1 MPSPAVP
8 DHHRAAAILAL
19 RDGTLEV
26 VVFDRMILD
35 LHRQPLLAGD
45 QAWSARDGPALHHTV
60 ELEPQVVVEAAG
72 GVLLDDELVALAARL
87 RAARLRCH
95 VELAFAV
102 VDLKTH
108 DRLASHLR
116 KTHQTACGD
125 QEFRLTMRTIR
136 APHAVAPNC
145 IKKSRPYVIPLSIFT
160 IPENVVSKGKFP
172 AHGTLPTGGTF
183 VSWPSKGRISSPS
196 QADRKRT
203 QRLIPQLG
211 APVCTLTV
219 SIC

>member
-1 MPSPAVP
+1 MAFLEALVRIALGVPLAAIP

-45 QAWSARDGPALHHTV
+45 QAWSASDGPALHYAV

-108 DRLASHLR
+108 DRLASHCKLKEKR
-116 KTHQTACGD
+116 IKRPAGTRNFTVRSTHPSVLLPVFGFPRRA
-125 QEFRLTMRTIR
+125 IR
-136 APHAVAPNC
+136 IARGAV
-145 IKKSRPYVIPLSIFT
+145 
-160 IPENVVSKGKFP
+160 
-172 AHGTLPTGGTF
+172 
-183 VSWPSKGRISSPS
+183 
-196 QADRKRT
+196 
-203 QRLIPQLG
+203 
-211 APVCTLTV
+211 
-219 SIC
+219 